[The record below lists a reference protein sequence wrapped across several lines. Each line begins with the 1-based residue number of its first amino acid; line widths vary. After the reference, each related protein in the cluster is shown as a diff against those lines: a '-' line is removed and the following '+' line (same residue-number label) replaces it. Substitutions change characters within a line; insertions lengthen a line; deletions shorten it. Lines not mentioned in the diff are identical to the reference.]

1 MYVRLT
7 ETESEVGWKQVE
19 PKGKKR
25 LKSASRH
32 RSSNEIGKIEIV
44 HRIVEKYCWEVRY
57 QPQPNPGTWEGSFRT
72 RFVGSP
78 LNDRDRDRV
87 ELLFG

>member
-1 MYVRLT
+1 M
-7 ETESEVGWKQVE
+7 
-19 PKGKKR
+19 
-25 LKSASRH
+25 H

-44 HRIVEKYCWEVRY
+44 HRIVEKHYWEVRY
-57 QPQPNPGTWEGSFRT
+57 QPNLTQPRYLGGTFRT

-78 LNDRDRDRV
+78 PNDRD